1 MSTDLWARVVLL
13 VTPRSGF
20 PPRYAPLPA
29 RRIHLFTAVQLAM
42 FTLCW
47 AVNLSPL
54 GLCVAFVV
62 VSLVPLRERV
72 LPSVFTPD
80 ELALLDAGRIAAP
93 ATQDSPPSRSAHTP
107 VHPRTGVLLPFGVT
121 SHAVE
126 AVRRGAAAEAK
137 SGDPPP
143 LATISEGG
151 EAASAKPWS
160 QYRRGDLSGRMAMG
174 GGQGFSAEGAPAGGG
189 AATHPMP
196 ACAVAPAVCGPRTPG
211 GSTPP
216 LLFAEEDQP
225 LSHLPHSHSPLAPA
239 AAPHSPKTGMDRQS
253 I

>member
-13 VTPRSGF
+13 VTPRSNF

-29 RRIHLFTAVQLAM
+29 HRIHLFTAVQLAM

-93 ATQDSPPSRSAHTP
+93 SPSDSPPTATRDALPPAS
-107 VHPRTGVLLPFGVT
+107 PRGGGVLLPFAV
-121 SHAVE
+121 SRHAVE
-126 AVRRGAAAEAK
+126 DMRAGGPAGEAKNSGVPPIATMAEA
-137 SGDPPP
+137 
-143 LATISEGG
+143 G
-151 EAASAKPWS
+151 EAPPAEARP
-160 QYRRGDLSGRMAMG
+160 QYRQGALGGRAEG
-174 GGQGFSAEGAPAGGG
+174 GGQGYLTEGAGSPVGGG
-189 AATHPMP
+189 EVTQQ
-196 ACAVAPAVCGPRTPG
+196 RLS
-211 GSTPP
+211 GS
-216 LLFAEEDQP
+216 
-225 LSHLPHSHSPLAPA
+225 
-239 AAPHSPKTGMDRQS
+239 RV
-253 I
+253 